1 MTMKNIL
8 KQLVALTAMIMLA
21 LPVQAESVRGFKMV
35 KTTAEF
41 DDVFINVQDAI
52 INKGYNIDYVGHL
65 NQMLKRTS
73 KTVGSVTEEG
83 SPSPYKHA
91 KFMQFCSATLTH
103 EAISANPQ
111 NVAIC
116 PYVIFVYET
125 KADPGV
131 IHVGFRRPISGP
143 SKRTRQAFAKIEA
156 MLTDIVNQAIK

>member
-1 MTMKNIL
+1 MTRFL
-8 KQLVALTAMIMLA
+8 KIIVALTAMFMLA
-21 LPVQAESVRGFKMV
+21 LPGQAETSRGFKMV

-41 DDVFINVQDAI
+41 DDVFISVQDAI

-91 KFMQFCSATLTH
+91 KFMQFCSASLTH

-125 KADPGV
+125 KAEPGIV
-131 IHVGFRRPISGP
+131 HVGFRRPISGP
-143 SKRTRQAFAKIEA
+143 SKRSRQAFAKIEA
-156 MLTDIVNQAIK
+156 MLTSVVTEAIK